1 MPIAPVSE
9 FVTNGILNPI
19 NSMFIITW
27 GLLEPI
33 TRHLTAD
40 HPNFIYAQLCVL
52 TWILK
57 LLSTIVGV
65 TATNATVLQEFNK
78 TLVTY
83 SLNYEN
89 FTGNIAGT
97 RGMSYIAKNSYIEL
111 NNASK
116 KNDTTYIAINF
127 TRALNAV
134 IKYSLKSLE
143 LV

>member
-9 FVTNGILNPI
+9 FVSNGILSPI
-19 NSMFIITW
+19 NSIFIITW

-33 TRHLTAD
+33 TRHLTVD
-40 HPNFIYAQLCVL
+40 HSNFIYAWLCVS
-52 TWILK
+52 TWTLK
-57 LLSTIVGV
+57 LLSAIIGV

-97 RGMSYIAKNSYIEL
+97 KGMSYIAKHSYFEL

-116 KNDTTYIAINF
+116 RINTTYMAMNF
-127 TRALNAV
+127 TRALNAI

>member
-9 FVTNGILNPI
+9 FVSNGILAPI
-19 NSMFIITW
+19 NSLFIITW

-33 TRHLTAD
+33 TRHLTVD
-40 HPNFIYAQLCVL
+40 HPNFVYAWLCVSSWSIKL
-52 TWILK
+52 MSAIL
-57 LLSTIVGV
+57 GV
-65 TATNATVLQEFNK
+65 TATNATVLEEFNK

-97 RGMSYIAKNSYIEL
+97 KGMSYIAKHSYLEL

-116 KNDTTYIAINF
+116 RDATIYLTINF